1 MLLSGAFF
9 RERPWQH
16 EFGLEHRAGLLDQ
29 TIKRGG
35 HPWDC
40 PVDRMALDVTDPMA
54 RVELIPAA
62 VEVLGDQPEL
72 DDQHAREVE
81 GGRLTPFLAPEPQQC
96 LLVFA
101 HDDPGIRAADEV
113 HAVRLMSL
121 FFQGNRHL
129 LYPSAKFL
137 R

>member
-40 PVDRMALDVTDPMA
+40 PGDRMALDVTDPMA

-81 GGRLTPFLAPEPQQC
+81 GGRLTARPRGRGRPPH
-96 LLVFA
+96 LVSRA
-101 HDDPGIRAADEV
+101 RAATV
-113 HAVRLMSL
+113 PSRLC
-121 FFQGNRHL
+121 
-129 LYPSAKFL
+129 P
-137 R
+137 